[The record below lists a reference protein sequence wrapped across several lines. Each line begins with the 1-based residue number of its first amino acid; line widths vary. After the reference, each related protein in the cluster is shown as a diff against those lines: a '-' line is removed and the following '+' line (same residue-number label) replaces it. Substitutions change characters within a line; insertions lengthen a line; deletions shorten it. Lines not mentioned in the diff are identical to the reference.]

1 MRTEQ
6 FDFPN
11 PEGQQLT
18 ALLQEPTGPA
28 RDYAL
33 FAHCFTCS
41 KDSRAARRIAESLA
55 GHGIAVLRFDFT
67 GLGSSEGEF
76 ANTTFSSNVADL
88 VAAADH
94 LRTTRRAPVLLIGHS
109 LGGAAMLAAAS
120 RIPEARAVVT
130 LGAPSDPSHVTNLFA
145 DRIAAIRDSGEG
157 EVELAGRVFRI
168 RRDFLDD
175 VAGQRLLPQ
184 VGALRKALLILH
196 SPTDQV
202 VSVDN
207 AADLFTAAKHPKSFV
222 SLDDADH
229 LLSRQ
234 RDARYAADV
243 IAAWSQRYLPSTPD
257 ADGADETDELGEVVV
272 AETRRG
278 AFQQAVTVGRHRM
291 LADEPVSVGG
301 LDSGPSPYDLLLAA
315 LGACT
320 AMTMRMYADRKQLP
334 LERVSVALRHSKI
347 HAADCEHC
355 ESAQG
360 QIDRIERTITIEGA
374 LSEADRGRLLQI
386 ADKCPVH
393 RTLTSEVDI
402 VTTEAGRLSS
412 TAVADPGGVSG
423 SAAPPG

>member
-18 ALLQEPTGPA
+18 ALLQEPTGQA

-41 KDSRAARRIAESLA
+41 KDSRAARRIAEELA
-55 GHGIAVLRFDFT
+55 SHGIAVLRFDFT

-94 LRTTRRAPVLLIGHS
+94 LRNTRRAPALLIGHS
-109 LGGAAMLAAAS
+109 LGGAAMLAAAA

-130 LGAPSDPSHVTNLFA
+130 IGAPSDPSHVTNLFA
-145 DRIAAIRDSGEG
+145 DRVAAIRERGEG

-175 VAGQRLLPQ
+175 VAEQRLLPQ
-184 VGALRKALLILH
+184 VGTLGKALLILH
-196 SPTDQV
+196 SPIDQV
-202 VSVDN
+202 VAVDN
-207 AADLFTAAKHPKSFV
+207 AADLFTAARHPKSFV

-243 IAAWSQRYLPSTPD
+243 IAAWAQRYLPAGDED
-257 ADGADETDELGEVVV
+257 AEADDAGSGDVVV
-272 AETRRG
+272 TETRRG
-278 AFQQAVTVGRHRM
+278 AFEQSVTVGRHRM

-301 LDSGPSPYDLLLAA
+301 MDSGPSPYDLLLAA
-315 LGACT
+315 LGSCT
-320 AMTMRMYADRKQLP
+320 AMTVRMYADRKELP

-347 HAADCEHC
+347 HAADCEQC
-355 ESAQG
+355 ETVQG
-360 QIDRIERTITIEGA
+360 QVDRIERTIAFEGA
-374 LSEADRGRLLQI
+374 LSAADRARLLQI

-402 VTTEAGRLSS
+402 VT
-412 TAVADPGGVSG
+412 AVSDPDGLSG
-423 SAAPPG
+423 SAEPPD

>member
-18 ALLQEPTGPA
+18 ALLQEPTGQA

-41 KDSRAARRIAESLA
+41 KDSRAARRIAEELA
-55 GHGIAVLRFDFT
+55 AHGIAVLRFDFT

-94 LRTTRRAPVLLIGHS
+94 LRNTRRAPALLIGHS
-109 LGGAAMLAAAS
+109 LGGAAMLAAAA

-130 LGAPSDPSHVTNLFA
+130 IGAPSDPSHVTNLFA
-145 DRIAAIRDSGEG
+145 DRVAAIRERGEG

-175 VAGQRLLPQ
+175 VAEQRLLPQ
-184 VGALRKALLILH
+184 VGTLGKALLILH
-196 SPTDQV
+196 SPIDQV
-202 VSVDN
+202 VAVDN
-207 AADLFTAAKHPKSFV
+207 AADLFTAARHPKSFV

-243 IAAWSQRYLPSTPD
+243 IAAWAQRYLPAGDED
-257 ADGADETDELGEVVV
+257 AEADDAGSGDVVV
-272 AETRRG
+272 TETRRG
-278 AFQQAVTVGRHRM
+278 AFEQSVTVGRHRM

-301 LDSGPSPYDLLLAA
+301 MDSGPSPYDLLLAA
-315 LGACT
+315 LGSCT
-320 AMTMRMYADRKQLP
+320 AMTVRMYADRKELP

-347 HAADCEHC
+347 HAADCEQC
-355 ESAQG
+355 ETVQG
-360 QIDRIERTITIEGA
+360 QVDRIERTIAFEGA
-374 LSEADRGRLLQI
+374 LSAADRARLLQI

-402 VTTEAGRLSS
+402 VT
-412 TAVADPGGVSG
+412 AVSDPDGLSG
-423 SAAPPG
+423 SAEPPD

>member
-18 ALLQEPTGPA
+18 ALLQEPTGQA

-41 KDSRAARRIAESLA
+41 KDSRAARRIAEELA
-55 GHGIAVLRFDFT
+55 AHGIAVLRFDFT

-94 LRTTRRAPVLLIGHS
+94 LRNTRRAPALLIGHS
-109 LGGAAMLAAAS
+109 LGGAAMLAAAA

-130 LGAPSDPSHVTNLFA
+130 IGAPSDPSHVTNLFA
-145 DRIAAIRDSGEG
+145 DRVAAIRERGEG

-175 VAGQRLLPQ
+175 VAEQRLLPQ
-184 VGALRKALLILH
+184 VGTLGKALLILH
-196 SPTDQV
+196 SPIDQV
-202 VSVDN
+202 VAVDN
-207 AADLFTAAKHPKSFV
+207 AADLFTAARHPKSFV

-243 IAAWSQRYLPSTPD
+243 IGAWAQRYLPAGDED
-257 ADGADETDELGEVVV
+257 AEADDAGSGDVVV
-272 AETRRG
+272 TETRRG
-278 AFQQAVTVGRHRM
+278 AFEQSVTVGRHRM

-301 LDSGPSPYDLLLAA
+301 MDSGPSPYDLLLAA

-320 AMTMRMYADRKQLP
+320 AMTVRMYADRKELP

-347 HAADCEHC
+347 HAADCEQC
-355 ESAQG
+355 ETVQG
-360 QIDRIERTITIEGA
+360 QVDRIERTIAFEGA
-374 LSEADRGRLLQI
+374 LSAADRARLLQI

-402 VTTEAGRLSS
+402 VT
-412 TAVADPGGVSG
+412 AVSDPDGLSG
-423 SAAPPG
+423 SAEPPD

>member
-18 ALLQEPTGPA
+18 ALLQEPTGQA

-41 KDSRAARRIAESLA
+41 KDSRAARRIAEELA
-55 GHGIAVLRFDFT
+55 AHGIAVLRFDFT

-94 LRTTRRAPVLLIGHS
+94 LRNTRRAPALLIGHS
-109 LGGAAMLAAAS
+109 LGGAAMLAAAA

-130 LGAPSDPSHVTNLFA
+130 IGAPSDPSHVTNLFA
-145 DRIAAIRDSGEG
+145 DRVAAIRERGEG

-175 VAGQRLLPQ
+175 VAEQRLLPQ
-184 VGALRKALLILH
+184 VGTLGKALLILH
-196 SPTDQV
+196 SPIDQV
-202 VSVDN
+202 VAVDN
-207 AADLFTAAKHPKSFV
+207 AADLFTAARHPKSFV

-243 IAAWSQRYLPSTPD
+243 IAAWAQRYLPAGDED
-257 ADGADETDELGEVVV
+257 AEADDAGSGDVVV
-272 AETRRG
+272 TETRRG
-278 AFQQAVTVGRHRM
+278 AFEQSVTVGRHRM

-301 LDSGPSPYDLLLAA
+301 MDSGPSPYDLLLAA

-320 AMTMRMYADRKQLP
+320 AMTVRMYADRKELP

-347 HAADCEHC
+347 HAADCEQC
-355 ESAQG
+355 ETVQG
-360 QIDRIERTITIEGA
+360 QVDRIERTIAFEGA
-374 LSEADRGRLLQI
+374 LSAADRARLLQI

-402 VTTEAGRLSS
+402 VT
-412 TAVADPGGVSG
+412 AVSDPDGLSG
-423 SAAPPG
+423 SAEPPG

>member
-18 ALLQEPTGPA
+18 ALLQEPTGQA

-41 KDSRAARRIAESLA
+41 KDSRAARRIAEELA
-55 GHGIAVLRFDFT
+55 AHGIAVLRFDFT

-94 LRTTRRAPVLLIGHS
+94 LRNTRRAPALLIGHS
-109 LGGAAMLAAAS
+109 LGGAAMLAAAA

-130 LGAPSDPSHVTNLFA
+130 IGAPSDPSHVTNLFA
-145 DRIAAIRDSGEG
+145 DRVAAIRERGEG

-175 VAGQRLLPQ
+175 VAEQRLLPQ
-184 VGALRKALLILH
+184 VGTLGKALLILH
-196 SPTDQV
+196 SPIDQV
-202 VSVDN
+202 VAVDN
-207 AADLFTAAKHPKSFV
+207 AADLFTAARHPKSFV

-243 IAAWSQRYLPSTPD
+243 IAAWAQRYLPAGDED
-257 ADGADETDELGEVVV
+257 AEADDAGSGDVVV
-272 AETRRG
+272 TETRRG
-278 AFQQAVTVGRHRM
+278 AFEQSVTVGRHRM

-301 LDSGPSPYDLLLAA
+301 MDSGPSPYDLLLAA

-320 AMTMRMYADRKQLP
+320 AMTVRMYADRKELP

-347 HAADCEHC
+347 HAADCEQC
-355 ESAQG
+355 ETVQG
-360 QIDRIERTITIEGA
+360 QVDRIERTIAFEGA
-374 LSEADRGRLLQI
+374 LSAADRARLLQI

-402 VTTEAGRLSS
+402 VT
-412 TAVADPGGVSG
+412 AVSDPDGLSG
-423 SAAPPG
+423 SAEPPD